1 MYSLTVILLSCL
13 ATALVVAIL
22 VYVLTTKHLKDKTT
36 YMLDA
41 LEDNETNFRFNEDRL
56 WGRGFNQALNRLH
69 RLFDKERNN
78 ISEQERYFGQM
89 LDHVRTGVIVLDQ
102 LHVNYCN
109 QAART
114 LLGLHSFR
122 NLNQLDDLYPNLG
135 KTFASLS
142 CNSEQRATFSTDRGE
157 RTITMA
163 ATEALIKGKTVKIV
177 AFNDISSD
185 IAENEE
191 LAWARLIRVLTHEIV
206 NTITPISSLSDML
219 SQDIA
224 AAQLS
229 TDEPAYRQ
237 LDMQELA
244 SGLQTISTSAKG
256 VIKFVNTYRNLTKVP
271 VPVKTAF
278 YLRDLVDRVLQLTAK
293 QVAEVGAECSFV
305 ELTEDILLYADEN
318 QIAQILVNLVTNA
331 LQAEATKITITAMI
345 DEADA
350 VIIDVTNN
358 GLAITPESQK
368 QIFIPFFSTKP
379 EGSGIGLSLSRQMM
393 RQHNGTIHLA
403 RSNNQETVFTLIFR

>member
-69 RLFDKERNN
+69 RLFDKERQH
-78 ISEQERYFGQM
+78 ISEQERYYGQM

-109 QAART
+109 QAARA

-135 KTFASLS
+135 KSFASLS

-229 TDEPAYRQ
+229 PDEPAYRQ

-379 EGSGIGLSLSRQMM
+379 DGSGIGLSLSRQMM

-403 RSNNQETVFTLIFR
+403 RSNNLETVFTLIFR

>member
-78 ISEQERYFGQM
+78 ISEQERYYGQM

-163 ATEALIKGKTVKIV
+163 ATEALIKDKTVKIV

-224 AAQLS
+224 SAQLS
-229 TDEPAYRQ
+229 PDEPAYRQ

>member
-78 ISEQERYFGQM
+78 ISEQERYYGQM

-163 ATEALIKGKTVKIV
+163 ATETLIKGKTVKIV

-229 TDEPAYRQ
+229 PDEPAYRQ

-331 LQAEATKITITAMI
+331 LQAEAAKITITAMI

-379 EGSGIGLSLSRQMM
+379 EGSGIGLSLSRQIM

>member
-13 ATALVVAIL
+13 ATALFVAIL

-78 ISEQERYFGQM
+78 ISEQERYYGQM

-142 CNSEQRATFSTDRGE
+142 CNSEQRVTFSTDRGE

-229 TDEPAYRQ
+229 PDEPAYRQ

-379 EGSGIGLSLSRQMM
+379 EGSGIGLSLSRQIM

>member
-78 ISEQERYFGQM
+78 ISEQERYYGQM

-109 QAART
+109 QAARA
-114 LLGLHSFR
+114 LFGLHSFR

-229 TDEPAYRQ
+229 PDEPAYRQ

>member
-78 ISEQERYFGQM
+78 ISEQERYYGQM

-109 QAART
+109 QAARA

-229 TDEPAYRQ
+229 PDEPAYRQ

-244 SGLQTISTSAKG
+244 SSLQTISTSAKG

-403 RSNNQETVFTLIFR
+403 RSNNHETVFTLIFR

>member
-78 ISEQERYFGQM
+78 ISEQERYYGQM

-229 TDEPAYRQ
+229 PDEPAYRQ

-293 QVAEVGAECSFV
+293 QVAEVDAECSFV

-403 RSNNQETVFTLIFR
+403 RSNNHETVFTLIFR

>member
-69 RLFDKERNN
+69 RLFDKERQH
-78 ISEQERYFGQM
+78 ISEQERYYGQM

-224 AAQLS
+224 AVQLS
-229 TDEPAYRQ
+229 PDEPAYRQ

-403 RSNNQETVFTLIFR
+403 RSNNHETVFTLIFR

>member
-69 RLFDKERNN
+69 RLFDKERQH
-78 ISEQERYFGQM
+78 ISEQERYYGQM

-157 RTITMA
+157 RAITMA

-229 TDEPAYRQ
+229 PDEPAYRQ

>member
-13 ATALVVAIL
+13 ATALFVAIL

-78 ISEQERYFGQM
+78 ISEQERYYGQM

-109 QAART
+109 QAARA

-229 TDEPAYRQ
+229 PDEPAYRQ

-256 VIKFVNTYRNLTKVP
+256 VIKFVNTYRNLTKLP
-271 VPVKTAF
+271 VPMKTAF

>member
-69 RLFDKERNN
+69 RLFDKERQH
-78 ISEQERYFGQM
+78 ISEQERYYGQM

-229 TDEPAYRQ
+229 PDEPAYRQ

-293 QVAEVGAECSFV
+293 QVAEFGAECSFV

>member
-78 ISEQERYFGQM
+78 ISEQERYYGQM

-163 ATEALIKGKTVKIV
+163 ATEALIKGKNVKIV

-229 TDEPAYRQ
+229 PDEPAYRQ

>member
-41 LEDNETNFRFNEDRL
+41 LEDNETNFRFNENRL

-69 RLFDKERNN
+69 RLFDKERQHIN
-78 ISEQERYFGQM
+78 EQERYYGQM

-102 LHVNYCN
+102 LYVNYCN
-109 QAART
+109 QAARA

-229 TDEPAYRQ
+229 PDEPAYRQ

>member
-78 ISEQERYFGQM
+78 ISEQERYYGQM

-229 TDEPAYRQ
+229 PDEPAYRQ

-403 RSNNQETVFTLIFR
+403 RSNNQETLFTLIFR

>member
-69 RLFDKERNN
+69 RLFDKERQH
-78 ISEQERYFGQM
+78 ISEQERYYGQM

-109 QAART
+109 QAARA

-229 TDEPAYRQ
+229 PDEPAYRQ

>member
-78 ISEQERYFGQM
+78 ISEQERYYGQM

-229 TDEPAYRQ
+229 PDEPAYRQ

-244 SGLQTISTSAKG
+244 SSLQTISTSAKG

-403 RSNNQETVFTLIFR
+403 RSNNHETVFTLIFR

>member
-78 ISEQERYFGQM
+78 ISEQERYYGQM

-229 TDEPAYRQ
+229 PDEPAYRQ

-393 RQHNGTIHLA
+393 RQHNGSIYLA
-403 RSNNQETVFTLIFR
+403 KSNEKETVFTLIFR

>member
-78 ISEQERYFGQM
+78 ISEQERYYGQM
-89 LDHVRTGVIVLDQ
+89 LDHVRTGIIVLDQ

-229 TDEPAYRQ
+229 PDEPAYRQ

>member
-78 ISEQERYFGQM
+78 ISEQERYYGQM

-229 TDEPAYRQ
+229 PDEPAYRQ

-403 RSNNQETVFTLIFR
+403 RSNNHETVFTLIFK

>member
-1 MYSLTVILLSCL
+1 MSLLALIFSCL

-78 ISEQERYFGQM
+78 ISEQERYYGQM

-102 LHVNYCN
+102 LYVNYCN

-229 TDEPAYRQ
+229 PDEPAYRQ

-403 RSNNQETVFTLIFR
+403 RSNNHETVFTLIFR

>member
-69 RLFDKERNN
+69 RLFDKERQH
-78 ISEQERYFGQM
+78 ISEQERYYGQM

-229 TDEPAYRQ
+229 PDEPVYRQ

-403 RSNNQETVFTLIFR
+403 RSNNHETVFTLIFR

>member
-78 ISEQERYFGQM
+78 ISEQERYYGQM

-229 TDEPAYRQ
+229 PDEPAYRQ
-237 LDMQELA
+237 LNMQELT

>member
-78 ISEQERYFGQM
+78 ISEQERYYGQM

-229 TDEPAYRQ
+229 PDEPAYRQ

-331 LQAEATKITITAMI
+331 LQAEATTITITARI

>member
-78 ISEQERYFGQM
+78 ISEQERYYGQM

-109 QAART
+109 QAARA

-229 TDEPAYRQ
+229 PDEPAYHQ

-256 VIKFVNTYRNLTKVP
+256 VIKFVNTYRNLTKIP

-403 RSNNQETVFTLIFR
+403 RSNNHETVFTLIFR

>member
-78 ISEQERYFGQM
+78 ISEQERYYGQM

-122 NLNQLDDLYPNLG
+122 NLNQLDDLYSNLG

-229 TDEPAYRQ
+229 PDEPAYRQ

-345 DEADA
+345 DVADA

>member
-78 ISEQERYFGQM
+78 ISEQERYYGQM

-229 TDEPAYRQ
+229 PDEPAYRQ

-331 LQAEATKITITAMI
+331 LQAEAAKITITAMI

-379 EGSGIGLSLSRQMM
+379 EGSGIGLSLSRLMM

>member
-78 ISEQERYFGQM
+78 ISEQERYYGQM

-229 TDEPAYRQ
+229 PDEPAYRQ

-393 RQHNGTIHLA
+393 RQHNGTIHLV
-403 RSNNQETVFTLIFR
+403 RSNNHETVFTLIFR

>member
-1 MYSLTVILLSCL
+1 MYSLTVILLSCFV
-13 ATALVVAIL
+13 TALVVAIL

-78 ISEQERYFGQM
+78 ISEQERYYSLM

-102 LHVNYCN
+102 LHVNYSN

-142 CNSEQRATFSTDRGE
+142 CHSEQRTTFSTERGE

-219 SQDIA
+219 SQDVA
-224 AAQLS
+224 SAQLPEEES
-229 TDEPAYRQ
+229 KHRP
-237 LDMQELA
+237 LDIPELA
-244 SGLQTISTSAKG
+244 AGLQTISTSAKG

-271 VPVKTAF
+271 VPMKTAF
-278 YLRDLVDRVLQLTAK
+278 YLRDLVDRVFQLTAQ
-293 QVAEVGAECSFV
+293 QVAEAGAECSFH
-305 ELTEDILLYADEN
+305 ELSEDILLYADEN

-345 DEADA
+345 DDADA
-350 VIIDVTNN
+350 VVVDVKNN
-358 GLAITPESQK
+358 GRAITPESQK

-379 EGSGIGLSLSRQMM
+379 DGSGIGLSLSRQMM

-403 RSNNQETVFTLIFR
+403 RSTDQETVFTLIFK

>member
-69 RLFDKERNN
+69 RLFDKERQH
-78 ISEQERYFGQM
+78 ISEQERYYGQM

-229 TDEPAYRQ
+229 PDEPAYRQ

-358 GLAITPESQK
+358 GLAITPESQN

>member
-78 ISEQERYFGQM
+78 ISEQERYYGQM

-102 LHVNYCN
+102 LYVNYCN

-135 KTFASLS
+135 KIFASLS

-229 TDEPAYRQ
+229 PDEPAYRQ

-293 QVAEVGAECSFV
+293 QVAEFGAECSFV

-403 RSNNQETVFTLIFR
+403 RSNNHETVFTLIFR

>member
-78 ISEQERYFGQM
+78 ISEQERYYGQM

-229 TDEPAYRQ
+229 PDEPAYRQ

-278 YLRDLVDRVLQLTAK
+278 YLRDLIDRVLQLTAK

-331 LQAEATKITITAMI
+331 LQAEAAKITITAMI

>member
-78 ISEQERYFGQM
+78 ISEQERYYGQM

-163 ATEALIKGKTVKIV
+163 ATETLIKGKTVKIV

-229 TDEPAYRQ
+229 PDEPAYRQ

-271 VPVKTAF
+271 IPVKTAF

-331 LQAEATKITITAMI
+331 LQAEAAKITITAMI

>member
-78 ISEQERYFGQM
+78 ISEQERYYGQM

-102 LHVNYCN
+102 LYVNYCN

-142 CNSEQRATFSTDRGE
+142 CNSEQRSTFSTDRGE

-229 TDEPAYRQ
+229 PDEPAYRQ

-403 RSNNQETVFTLIFR
+403 RSNNHETVFTLIFR

>member
-78 ISEQERYFGQM
+78 ISEQERYYGQM
-89 LDHVRTGVIVLDQ
+89 LDHVRTGIIVLDQ

-229 TDEPAYRQ
+229 PDEPAYRQ

-403 RSNNQETVFTLIFR
+403 RSNNHETVFTLIFK

>member
-22 VYVLTTKHLKDKTT
+22 MYVLTTKHLKDKTT

-69 RLFDKERNN
+69 RLFDKERQH
-78 ISEQERYFGQM
+78 ISEQERYYGQM

-229 TDEPAYRQ
+229 PDEPAYRQ

>member
-78 ISEQERYFGQM
+78 ISEQERYYGQM

-229 TDEPAYRQ
+229 PDEPAYRQ

-331 LQAEATKITITAMI
+331 LQAQATKITITAMI
-345 DEADA
+345 DEDDA

>member
-13 ATALVVAIL
+13 ATALFVAIL

-78 ISEQERYFGQM
+78 ISEQERYYGQM

-229 TDEPAYRQ
+229 PDEPAYRQ

-379 EGSGIGLSLSRQMM
+379 EGSGIGLSLSRQIM

>member
-78 ISEQERYFGQM
+78 ISEQERYYGQM

-229 TDEPAYRQ
+229 PDEPAYRQ

-393 RQHNGTIHLA
+393 RQHNGTIHLV
-403 RSNNQETVFTLIFR
+403 RSDEKGTIFTLIFR

>member
-22 VYVLTTKHLKDKTT
+22 MYVLTTKHLKDKTT

-69 RLFDKERNN
+69 RLFDKERQH
-78 ISEQERYFGQM
+78 ISEQERYYGQM

-122 NLNQLDDLYPNLG
+122 NLNQLDNLYPNLG

-229 TDEPAYRQ
+229 PDEPAYRQ

>member
-78 ISEQERYFGQM
+78 ISEQERYYGQM

-109 QAART
+109 QAARA

-229 TDEPAYRQ
+229 PDEPAYRQ

-318 QIAQILVNLVTNA
+318 QIAQIMVNLVTNA